1 MPEEYY
7 EDENYVLFRDCVARA
22 ETDAAILVDLGE
34 EGEHWF
40 PKSQLHDDSEVFEK
54 ETNGDLIVKKWLAK
68 DRGLF

>member
-7 EDENYVLFRDCVARA
+7 DDENYIVFPSCVVRV

-40 PKSQLHDDSEVFEK
+40 PKSVLHEDSEVFEK
-54 ETNGDLIVKKWLAK
+54 DTNGDLIVKKWIAE
-68 DRGLF
+68 DRGLI